1 MHRQGLFLG
10 RKPGYLSRYICQVR
24 LLQAE
29 RGTRG
34 EQGHWVTVWYLVGS
48 DGEASEARLK
58 LLMVSGG
65 HLETSSSEARSRK
78 NGWACMC
85 SRVAVS
91 SETGPKKVLRQKPPE
106 TCGLGTW

>member
-1 MHRQGLFLG
+1 M
-10 RKPGYLSRYICQVR
+10 
-24 LLQAE
+24 
-29 RGTRG
+29 
-34 EQGHWVTVWYLVGS
+34 TVWYLVGS

-85 SRVAVS
+85 SRVAAS

>member
-10 RKPGYLSRYICQVR
+10 RKPGYLSSYICQVR